1 MNKHLEVSK
10 IVLIY
15 SVFGYLWIFFS
26 DNALGLLFPDSRAL
40 TQFAIFKG
48 IFFITVTSLLLYILI
63 ARFVTRIRQS
73 ALALRE
79 SEERLNFLI
88 KNTSDYLSIFNGDGR
103 QRYATPAVEKIT
115 GYSMDELI
123 GKTIDDLVHPDD
135 QRKVMAAW
143 DEAVRFPE
151 RTVTVQYRH
160 VHKTRGWV
168 YSEAVAQSFLDR
180 PPINGLVATVRDIT
194 ERKTA
199 EEALFRKEALLQ
211 AMLRNLPFDFW
222 ARDTQQRLIMQSD
235 ESVKLWGD
243 LIANQDEDWNFD
255 AITVENWRRNN
266 QKVLQGEV
274 VVEDCSLITRD
285 GTRRDFHSLV
295 VPIREGETILG
306 ILGIN
311 IDITERNLA
320 ELERKALQTQLI
332 QAQKMEAIGTLAG
345 GIAHDFNNILGAIF
359 GYAELARENAP
370 PDSVIVRNL
379 NRILEASERAASLV
393 RQILSFSRQ
402 DKIKRVPLEPV
413 QLIKEAIQ
421 LLRPTLPSTI
431 EIRQQLPA
439 SSLLILA
446 DPTQIHQIMMNLCT
460 NAFHAMEHGGGILTI
475 SVRDRE
481 LAQTD
486 PQRYPH
492 VRPGKYVELSIS
504 DTGVGVPEEI
514 RGKIFDPYFTTKK
527 VGKGTGMGLAIT
539 HGIVTSAGGFITCD
553 SEVGKGTTFTI
564 FFPAI
569 EQGGQERLALEQTDV
584 QGQGRILFV
593 DDELPLAEMG
603 RAMLE
608 RLGYTVTVS
617 TGSSEA
623 LTIFQQDRDYF
634 DAIITDQTMPGM
646 TGLDFAKKVLALRPD
661 IPIILCTGF
670 SSIVDEQLAKECGIQ
685 GFVMKPFK
693 REEIAVL
700 LRKLLNRE
708 STPSVG

>member
-123 GKTIDDLVHPDD
+123 GKTINDLVHPDD

-199 EEALFRKEALLQ
+199 EEALIRKEALLQ

-255 AITVENWRRNN
+255 AITVENWRKNN

-402 DKIKRVPLEPV
+402 DTIKRVPLEPV